1 MRFDG
6 FQPSY
11 DYTEMTAIFS
21 GAWQHRRSNLYNR
34 ILENPADTTS
44 NPGYIFSDPGTIP
57 GGFTADTTAIL
68 HQEAAQATGAIDAW
82 GWDTYH
88 DESIGIDPADYDSHQ
103 PNGAQ
108 VSKLNRGLKAYFAD
122 SSITAPQFWV
132 NLVGDDTG
140 LHFTQTTPY
149 KYLDAQCAFADSF
162 MGDPRYKHTKG
173 GKPFL
178 GLISSASVDQTHWT
192 QCLTHM
198 THGTPFVIGMPTCA
212 GLTPC
217 DTTFVYGVQNLPAGA
232 GQHAYVDLEAQ
243 DKTKWVGTGAATM
256 NWLADRRPFVP
267 GTIWVDQPT
276 QPEAV
281 RHITDAIN
289 SAAGAFGGV
298 YTIWNELAEEGPGAL
313 QTAQEGT
320 RYTDALKWARKP
332 SSKPVFYTYEL
343 TLNSLYVTTVGS
355 WTVQQPGPTGILG
368 AHDSDEISS
377 ANTSDS
383 KTLSHPGVKNFGL
396 FASKGP
402 DRGIV
407 EVDVDGSLVT
417 NVDLYA
423 ASPTVHQLVWLSSDL
438 PVQTHNVGFVVTG
451 TKNASSSSVKVQL
464 DSVQVTYH
472 PHVVANDNGVPTL
485 YALPPAQERRS
496 RRRRRMRRAA

>member
-6 FQPSY
+6 FQPAY

-34 ILENPADTTS
+34 IVEDPNDTTT
-44 NPGYIFSDPGTIP
+44 NPGYIFSAVGEIS
-57 GGFTADTTAIL
+57 GKTADTTAIIR
-68 HQEAAQATGAIDAW
+68 QEAAQATGAIDAW

-108 VSKLNRGLKAYFAD
+108 VSKLNRGLKAYFAATD
-122 SSITAPQFWV
+122 ITTPKFWI

-140 LHFTQTTPY
+140 LHFTFTNPY

-162 MGDPRYKHTKG
+162 MGDPRYKRTKS
-173 GKPFL
+173 GKPYL
-178 GLISSASVDQTHWT
+178 GIISSIIDEAHWT

-198 THGTPFVIGMPTCA
+198 THGTPFVIGQPNCA

-243 DKTKWVGTGAATM
+243 DKTKWTGIGAATM
-256 NWLADRRPFVP
+256 NWLADRRPFSP

-298 YTIWNELAEEGPGAL
+298 FTIWNELAEEGPGAL

-320 RYTDALKWARKP
+320 RYTDALRWARTPGAKP
-332 SSKPVFYTYEL
+332 ILYTYEL
-343 TLNSLYVTTVGS
+343 TLNSLYVATTGS
-355 WTVQQPGPTGILG
+355 WTVQQPGPVGILG

-377 ANTSDS
+377 SNTGDS
-383 KTLSHPGVKNFGL
+383 KSLTHPSVKQFGL

-407 EVDVDGSLVT
+407 EVDIDGSLVT
-417 NVDLYA
+417 TVDLYA
-423 ASPTVHQLVWLSSDL
+423 ASPSVHQLVWQSATL
-438 PVQTHNVGFVVTG
+438 PVTSHTVSFIVTG

-464 DSVQVTYH
+464 DSTQVTYH
-472 PHVVANDNGVPTL
+472 P
-485 YALPPAQERRS
+485 
-496 RRRRRMRRAA
+496 